1 MRGQKSRADNSDG
14 WIPRCTPRKSVC
26 PALRQGAQRQVGCF
40 GGCVAGQRSF
50 FLPGS
55 ACNIAETVVYLIN
68 CTSDASPS
76 SSGLG
81 HRVFIPATRVRLPLE
96 MPFFCLFLWNHRE
109 RSREKRPAR
118 LRQILFARRACAFTL
133 FHFLRR
139 KKWDCSLSGG
149 LPSLRSG
156 TSSLRSSSTPVGDAG
171 RP

>member
-81 HRVFIPATRVRLPLE
+81 HRVFIPATRVRLPLK
-96 MPFFCLFLWNHRE
+96 MPVFGRLAQLVRALLSHGRGHEFKSRTAHQPSKIRQGSLPDFFYGWASQR
-109 RSREKRPAR
+109 
-118 LRQILFARRACAFTL
+118 
-133 FHFLRR
+133 
-139 KKWDCSLSGG
+139 
-149 LPSLRSG
+149 
-156 TSSLRSSSTPVGDAG
+156 RSSVVKRGTRRRLSRRIETKADKNA
-171 RP
+171 